1 MQVTKYSRDR
11 IRLSAS
17 RWSVAREYFD
27 PLYNYL
33 VHGFEPGSF
42 WTAVLANDFMRAI
55 QHSHPSNTIDALK
68 HTVGWIRDSFPEES
82 YGDYNLVAA
91 WIKLSSHQRRL
102 HLEAAHLIYTEQQ
115 EIMMALRGERSYEPI
130 WTD

>member
-11 IRLSAS
+11 MMLSAT
-17 RWSVAREYFD
+17 RWTVPREYFD
-27 PLYNYL
+27 GLCNYL
-33 VHGFEPGSF
+33 VYGFEPGSF

-55 QHSHPSNTIDALK
+55 QHSHSANTIEALK
-68 HTVGWIRDSFPEES
+68 HTVGWIRDSFPPES

-91 WIKLSSHQRRL
+91 WIELDPHQRRL

-115 EIMMALRGERSYEPI
+115 EIMMALRGEKSFEPFLY
-130 WTD
+130 